1 MNFDWSTHLA
11 VARHLLSAPFATE
24 HQEAALRSSISRAY
38 YAAFCIARNYV
49 RRAIPVPHTGQAHAV
64 VWDYLRNQNDPRAQ
78 IVARKG
84 VRLKTHRRKAD
95 YDDEVVGLR
104 ALAEQGIR
112 LSQEIIRSIG
122 KL

>member
-1 MNFDWSTHLA
+1 MNFDWSTYLA

-24 HQEAALRSSISRAY
+24 HQEVAVRSSISRAY

-64 VWDYLRNQNDPRAQ
+64 VWNQHDPRAQ
-78 IVARKG
+78 LVARKG

-95 YDDEVVGLR
+95 YDDDVVGLS

-112 LSQEIIRSIG
+112 LS
-122 KL
+122 

>member
-1 MNFDWSTHLA
+1 MNFDWSTYLA

-24 HQEAALRSSISRAY
+24 HQEAVLRSSISRAY

-64 VWDYLRNQNDPRAQ
+64 VWDYLRNQDDPRAQ
-78 IVARKG
+78 LVARKG

-112 LSQEIIRSIG
+112 LSQEVIRSIG